1 MSDVQMPTSKEL
13 LEATLNGIRALG
25 GKATNE
31 QILEWTISNL
41 NLNREQ
47 TSAVRSGRRT
57 ELEYRLAWARTAA
70 RKSGLIERSGPSS
83 WTLC

>member
-1 MSDVQMPTSKEL
+1 MSDVEMPSSKVL

-25 GKATNE
+25 GKATNQ
-31 QILEWTISNL
+31 QILEWTISHL
-41 NLNREQ
+41 KLSSEQ
-47 TSAVRSGRRT
+47 TSAVRSGNRT

-70 RKSGLIERSGPSS
+70 RKRGLIERSGPSS